1 MSSTGRGCR
10 GSREFSEAWKGS
22 EGAAG
27 SFERI
32 LGENEDSGLLRVS
45 PRVPRDLAGVLRD
58 VNIVL
63 SLRADSL
70 ARRVWNDEGLNPF
83 CTVELASLLEKLT
96 NHSQASEHSP
106 GHSHVCSE

>member
-1 MSSTGRGCR
+1 M
-10 GSREFSEAWKGS
+10 SEAWKGS

-27 SFERI
+27 SVERI

-45 PRVPRDLAGVLRD
+45 PREPRDLAGVLRD

-63 SLRADSL
+63 SLLADSL

-83 CTVELASLLEKLT
+83 SKVEVASLLEKLT
-96 NHSQASEHSP
+96 NQSQALVHSP

>member
-1 MSSTGRGCR
+1 M
-10 GSREFSEAWKGS
+10 SEAWEGS

-27 SFERI
+27 RVERI

-45 PRVPRDLAGVLRD
+45 PREPRDLAGVLRD

-63 SLRADSL
+63 SLLADSL

-83 CTVELASLLEKLT
+83 STVEVASLLEKLT
-96 NHSQASEHSP
+96 NQSQALVHSP